1 MLCDITYMWNQKK
14 IIEMNAYAKQK
25 EIHRY
30 RKQACSYQRGE
41 GKGEGHIRDTR
52 LADTDTYG

>member
-1 MLCDITYMWNQKK
+1 MWNQKK

-25 EIHRY
+25 EIYRY